1 MNLEDIF
8 KKFGIDLLDD
18 KGNLRNLIDVLED
31 MYLKLNSFDFTKLMY
46 EISEE
51 EQHADI
57 FDKIRGHRYGGQ

>member
-8 KKFGIDLLDD
+8 KKFGIDLLDEE
-18 KGNLRNLIDVLED
+18 GNLRNLIDVLED

-51 EQHADI
+51 EQYADI